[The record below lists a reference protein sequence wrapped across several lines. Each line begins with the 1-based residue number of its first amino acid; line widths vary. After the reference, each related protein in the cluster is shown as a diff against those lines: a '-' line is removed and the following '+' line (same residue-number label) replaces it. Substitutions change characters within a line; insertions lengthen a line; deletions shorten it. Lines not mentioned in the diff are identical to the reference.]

1 MSFVKVKP
9 WSARHAAGKITTL
22 HPRRVSLQP
31 LSIRLRL
38 TLLYSA
44 ILALTLI
51 LFGAVL
57 YGVVARVNSDAARNA
72 LVADTAA
79 FAAEL
84 HHSGGPTAQSP
95 LLVGMETYIQF
106 RGVDGTIRRSS
117 NLQDSHQTLP
127 LDPSAL
133 PAIQAALP
141 TGAPPPPTVVTVGG
155 QQLLL
160 DNVALVFGGHVAGVL
175 QVARPLQV
183 IDRSLDV
190 VRRVLL
196 IGGPIATLLAFGLGW
211 LLAGTALRP
220 IARITRTARAIGDA
234 QDFDQRVA
242 YTGPRD
248 EVGRL
253 ATTFNAMLARLAEAY
268 QTQRRFVADASH
280 ELRTPLTS
288 IRGNV
293 ALLRRVPPIDA
304 RDRAAIL
311 DDLDVESARMARLV
325 GDLLTLARADV
336 GRALRREPVSVSP
349 LLAALLRRARATH
362 PAHTIRVEGD
372 PDVAVRADPD
382 ALTQV
387 LLILVDNA
395 CKFTPPEGMI
405 AVTTAVSG
413 DRVMIAVRDTG
424 SGIASEDLP
433 HVFERFYQGDTSR
446 AGVGAGLGLAIARAL
461 IEGQGGEID
470 VESYAG
476 AGSVFTVT
484 LPRAF
489 VDEPAAMGEA
499 ALSPSAS

>member
-9 WSARHAAGKITTL
+9 WPARHAAGKITTL

-57 YGVVARVNSDAARNA
+57 YGVVATVNSDAARNA

-84 HHSGGPTAQSP
+84 HHYGGPTAQSP
-95 LLVGMETYIQF
+95 LLVGMETYLQF

-133 PAIQAALP
+133 PAIQAALQS
-141 TGAPPPPTVVTVGG
+141 GVSPPPTVVTVGG

-160 DNVALVFGGHVAGVL
+160 DNTALVLHGVPGVL
-175 QVARPLQV
+175 QVARPLQA
-183 IDRSLDV
+183 IDRPLDV

-304 RDRAAIL
+304 ADRVAIL

-336 GRALRREPVSVSP
+336 GRALRRETVPVSP
-349 LLAALLRRARATH
+349 LLAALLRRAR
-362 PAHTIRVEGD
+362 
-372 PDVAVRADPD
+372 D
-382 ALTQV
+382 A
-387 LLILVDNA
+387 
-395 CKFTPPEGMI
+395 
-405 AVTTAVSG
+405 
-413 DRVMIAVRDTG
+413 
-424 SGIASEDLP
+424 
-433 HVFERFYQGDTSR
+433 
-446 AGVGAGLGLAIARAL
+446 
-461 IEGQGGEID
+461 
-470 VESYAG
+470 
-476 AGSVFTVT
+476 
-484 LPRAF
+484 PRAHN
-489 VDEPAAMGEA
+489 PR
-499 ALSPSAS
+499 